1 MTTIKLSSRE
11 LHSPTPQ
18 ATLWWCARTQVA
30 AAAQSGTLTKLTIPE
45 LKCYL
50 KAEGLAIKGKKEEL
64 VARVQLQLGGG
75 GLDAAAP
82 VPPHALV

>member
-1 MTTIKLSSRE
+1 MTSIKLSSRAT
-11 LHSPTPQ
+11 HSSIPQ
-18 ATLWWCARTQVA
+18 ATLWWCAHTQVA
-30 AAAQSGTLTKLTIPE
+30 AAAQSGTLAKLTIPE

-75 GLDAAAP
+75 GVDAAAP
-82 VPPHALV
+82 APPHALV